1 MSDDYLDALADLREE
16 REMLYPRARR
26 PADPGVD
33 NEARDFRLDA
43 LTVERGRARL
53 VEMRR
58 LIDEQRSRSPWSGKG
73 ARVPR
78 GGIDLVSAGF
88 PSGDPASGVSPREAR
103 GGVPAVEVRSGSPT
117 SCTDPGRVAAL
128 ETRAGPP
135 LSAEGVE
142 CS

>member
-58 LIDEQRSRSPWSGKG
+58 LIDEQRSRSPWS
-73 ARVPR
+73 R
-78 GGIDLVSAGF
+78 GGGRGVDGSRPAGAE
-88 PSGDPASGVSPREAR
+88 DPASGVSPREAR
-103 GGVPAVEVRSGSPT
+103 EGVPAAEVRSGPPT

-128 ETRAGPP
+128 ETRAGRAA
-135 LSAEGVE
+135 SEGE
-142 CS
+142 RS